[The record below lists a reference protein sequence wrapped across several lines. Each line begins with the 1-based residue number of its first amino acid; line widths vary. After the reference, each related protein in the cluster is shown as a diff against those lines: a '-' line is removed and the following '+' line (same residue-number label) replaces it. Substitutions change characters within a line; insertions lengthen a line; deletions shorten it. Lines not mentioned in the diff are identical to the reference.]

1 MQGLAWLHALAWGP
15 WTQALLLFT
24 GVYLTFALRF
34 IQVRRLPM
42 AVSCLLHSP
51 KAGGDIPPFQ
61 ALTTVLAATVGTG
74 SLAGVATAVALG
86 GPGALLWMWLTA
98 VFGMAT
104 KYSEAVLAVRY
115 RTRTAHGYV
124 GGPMYYMVRGLGPGA
139 RPAAVCFSVSG
150 ALAAFGIGNMVQAN
164 TVARA
169 LGGALS
175 VPVALTGSVLTVL
188 TGLVIFGGL
197 KRIGTVT
204 SLLVPL
210 MAAVYI
216 AGCLAALVR
225 FSDRLPM
232 ALWQI
237 IQGAFSGTAARGGFA
252 GAALDR
258 VIQTGLSRGIFVNEA
273 GLGSAPIAH
282 AAAMTASPARQG
294 LVAMSGT
301 LFDTLLVSGL
311 TGLVI
316 VSSGVWTTGL
326 SGAELTALT
335 FQVALG
341 PLGAL
346 VVLISVVLFASSTIV
361 GWSYYGEKCMEFLF
375 GHAAVTPYRA
385 LWTAAV
391 CFGSLLPVGTVWSA
405 SDVMNG
411 FMAIPNLV
419 AVLLLS
425 PIVVCETRKE
435 VL

>member
-1 MQGLAWLHALAWGP
+1 MLGLAWLHALAWGP

-24 GVYLTFALRF
+24 GAYLTFALRF

-42 AVSCLLHSP
+42 ALWCVLHSP

-86 GPGALLWMWLTA
+86 GPGALFWMWLTA

-124 GGPMYYMVRGLGPGA
+124 GGPMYYMVRGLGPRA
-139 RPAAVCFSVSG
+139 RPAAICFSVCG

-164 TVARA
+164 TVAMV
-169 LGGALS
+169 LGGSLS
-175 VPVALTGSVLTVL
+175 VPVTLTGSVLTVL
-188 TGLVIFGGL
+188 VGLVIFGGL

-210 MAAVYI
+210 MAALYI
-216 AGCLAALVR
+216 AGCVAALVR
-225 FSDRLPM
+225 FSHRLPM

-237 IQGAFSGTAARGGFA
+237 FHGAFSGTAATGGFVGA
-252 GAALDR
+252 GLGR

-282 AAAMTASPARQG
+282 AAAMTQNPARQG

-301 LFDTLLVSGL
+301 VFDTLLVSGL

-316 VSSGVWTTGL
+316 VSSGVWTTGI
-326 SGAELTALT
+326 SGAELTALA
-335 FQVALG
+335 FQTSLG

-346 VVLISVVLFASSTIV
+346 VVVISVVLFAGSTIL
-361 GWSYYGEKCMEFLF
+361 GWSYYGEKCTEFLL
-375 GHAAVTPYRA
+375 GRAAVLPYRV

-391 CFGSLLPVGTVWSA
+391 YVGSLLPVGTVWYA
-405 SDVMNG
+405 SDVING

-419 AVLLLS
+419 AVLLLGR
-425 PIVVCETRKE
+425 IVVCETRKG